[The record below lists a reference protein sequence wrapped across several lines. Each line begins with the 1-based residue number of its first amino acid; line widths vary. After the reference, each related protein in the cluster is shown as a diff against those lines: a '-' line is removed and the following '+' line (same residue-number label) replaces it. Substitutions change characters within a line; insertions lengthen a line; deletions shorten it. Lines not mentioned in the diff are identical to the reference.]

1 MQGKKKKEVKI
12 KIRGG
17 ERREEDG
24 GSERREE
31 EQRAKCG
38 CGEGRR
44 ALEPWSLRHQS
55 VMDVRHRTAT
65 RPDRD

>member
-24 GSERREE
+24 GSERRE
-31 EQRAKCG
+31 RKSR
-38 CGEGRR
+38 GRSADVGGKTCLG
-44 ALEPWSLRHQS
+44 ALEPEAPISDGCQAQNCH
-55 VMDVRHRTAT
+55 
-65 RPDRD
+65 